1 MVELLEV
8 ELLEVEL
15 LVEVD
20 EFVGPLVELL
30 VAELFEVELFVVLV
44 VLPLVGADG
53 TTRSK

>member
-1 MVELLEV
+1 MLEV

-44 VLPLVGADG
+44 VLPLVGAVG